1 MLKKGNIVKSTILL
15 IILVIL
21 AISVCFSE
29 VYAWFYEAS
38 TANAIISG
46 DVGSFYFTTNGK
58 FEGNI
63 ELTPGAPGTE
73 AGEHYFTYE
82 NGAIPYMYPGQTAK
96 VKLILSNENSNV
108 PVNFKI
114 RIKSSGNH
122 LPKDCILT
130 VIDEGKEYVHLISEL
145 EKTGEIIYPPATQDA
160 LAGSERVKKLAAGAT
175 QEVLVYITWPKSE
188 PGKGILASNDYYP
201 YKDNTGNYDDNAK
214 NAGDI
219 QFMRESCLKKDENGS
234 WIVQDETPRKQFKVI
249 FEITAEQ
256 ATE

>member
-63 ELTPGAPGTE
+63 ELTPGAQGTE
-73 AGEHYFTYE
+73 AGEHNFTYQ
-82 NGAIPYMYPGQTAK
+82 NGDIPYMYPGQTAK

-130 VIDEGKEYVHLISEL
+130 VIDEGYEYVHLISEL
-145 EKTGEIIYPPATQDA
+145 ETTREIIYPPATLDA
-160 LAGSERVKKLAAGAT
+160 PVGRERVKKLAEGAR
-175 QEVLVYITWPKSE
+175 QEVLVYITWPKSK
-188 PGKGILASNDYYP
+188 PGEGILAKNDYP
-201 YKDNTGNYDDNAK
+201 YKDNTGNYDDNDK

-219 QFMRESCLKKDENGS
+219 QFMQDSCLIKNENGS
-234 WIVQDETPRKQFKVI
+234 WIVQDETQRKQFKVI

>member
-63 ELTPGAPGTE
+63 VLTPVAPGTE
-73 AGEHYFTYE
+73 AGEHNFTYE
-82 NGAIPYMYPGQTAK
+82 NGAIPYMYPGQTAI

-130 VIDEGKEYVHLISEL
+130 VIDEGNEYVHLISKL
-145 EKTGEIIYPPATQDA
+145 ETTREIIYPPATQDA
-160 LAGSERVKKLAAGAT
+160 PADSERVKELAVGEK
-175 QEVLVYITWPKSE
+175 QEVLVHITWPKSE
-188 PGKGILASNDYYP
+188 PGKGILARNDYP
-201 YKDNTGNYDDNAK
+201 YKDKTGNYDDNAK

-219 QFMRESCLKKDENGS
+219 QFMRESCLIKDENDS
-234 WIVQDETPRKQFKVI
+234 WIVQDETQRKQFKVI

>member
-63 ELTPGAPGTE
+63 VLTPGALGTE
-73 AGEHYFTYE
+73 AGEHYFTYQK
-82 NGAIPYMYPGQTAK
+82 GDIPYMYPGQTAK

-122 LPKDCILT
+122 RPKDCILT

-145 EKTGEIIYPPATQDA
+145 ETTGEIIYPPATQDA
-160 LAGSERVKKLAAGAT
+160 LAGSERVKELAAGDK
-175 QEVLVYITWPKSE
+175 QEVHVHITWPESQPE
-188 PGKGILASNDYYP
+188 GGILAWNDYP

-219 QFMRESCLKKDENGS
+219 QFMQDSCLIKGENGS
-234 WIVQDETPRKQFKVI
+234 WIVQDKTQRKQFKVI

>member
-63 ELTPGAPGTE
+63 ELTPGEPGTE
-73 AGEHYFTYE
+73 AGEHNFTYQK
-82 NGAIPYMYPGQTAK
+82 GDIPYMYPGQTAK
-96 VKLILSNENSNV
+96 VKLILSNKNSNV

-114 RIKSSGNH
+114 RIKSSDNH

-130 VIDEGKEYVHLISEL
+130 VIDKGNEYVHLISEL
-145 EKTGEIIYPPATQDA
+145 ETTGEIIYPPATQDA
-160 LAGSERVKKLAAGAT
+160 PADSERVKKLAVGAT
-175 QEVLVYITWPKSE
+175 QEVHVHITWPESK
-188 PGKGILASNDYYP
+188 PGDGILAMNDYP
-201 YKDNTGNYDDNAK
+201 YKDVITGNYDDNAK

-219 QFMRESCLKKDENGS
+219 RFMQESCLIKDENGS
-234 WIVQDETPRKQFKVI
+234 WIVQDKTQRKKFKVI